1 MSRVKHK
8 TLIIS
13 IWTVWGSVFKADTKS
28 SPWLSMVTSCFS
40 SVLWSKWKASS
51 TVSNKLQ
58 KENVKKDQP
67 SAQKEEV
74 AYTNITEKFYK
85 NFLENIRFSEIAP

>member
-1 MSRVKHK
+1 MTKLWLAAFEQFEV
-8 TLIIS
+8 
-13 IWTVWGSVFKADTKS
+13 VFLQADTKS

-58 KENVKKDQP
+58 KENTKKDQP
-67 SAQKEEV
+67 SAQKEED
-74 AYTNITEKFYK
+74 AYTNTTEKSYK
-85 NFLENIRFSEIAP
+85 HFSENIRFSDIES